1 MATFRGIVA
10 VLLIALLSACASLPP
25 QTGRTT
31 THALT
36 DTDSTRLATA
46 FIPQERKHPDNSA
59 FHLLANGVD
68 ALLARIVLTEQAERT
83 LDLQYYIWHDD
94 LTGRHLADAV
104 LKAAD
109 RGVRVRILLDDLGTN
124 ADDKVLLALSS
135 HPHIEIRLFNPIAS
149 RNFKKLG
156 MALEFRRVNRRMHN
170 KALIADNQAAIL
182 GGRNIGDEYFG
193 ASSEVDF
200 GDLDVLTFGPVVHKV
215 SASFD
220 EFWNSD
226 AAYPIVSLT
235 GHAAEPDSLPA
246 YRAKLTAFVAAERDS
261 PYVTQTRA
269 RLGETLRARD
279 TDFFWGKATLLYDDP
294 AKITRAPGDSQGHLL
309 SQFNAL
315 SIEPARE
322 VLIISPYFVPGKKGV
337 EWMRAQTQRGVRVT
351 VLTNSLAATDVAAV
365 HAGYQRY
372 RKDLLDAG
380 VHLYELKPAVDKDA
394 DESGDQAADEK
405 NAGKRD
411 EKRDEKRAETKKS
424 ILGSSKASLHAKTYV
439 FDRTSI
445 FIGSM
450 NLDPRSITL
459 NTEIGVYCESAPL
472 AAQVADGVE
481 PKLDQ
486 IAWRL
491 EMRTNAN
498 GTSRIVWIDTA
509 PDGKV
514 SELDEPGVSSMKRIG
529 IWFLGLLPI
538 ESQL

>member
-1 MATFRGIVA
+1 MATLRGLVA
-10 VLLIALLSACASLPP
+10 VLLIMLLSACASLPP

-59 FHLLANGVD
+59 FHLLPNGVD
-68 ALLARIVLTEQAERT
+68 ALLARIVLAETAERT

-109 RGVRVRILLDDLGTN
+109 RGVRVRVLLDDLGTG
-124 ADDKVLLALSS
+124 ADDKVLLAISS
-135 HPHIEIRLFNPIAS
+135 HPNIEIRLFNPIAN
-149 RNFKKLG
+149 RTFKKLG
-156 MALEFRRVNRRMHN
+156 TALEFSRVNRRMHN

-215 SASFD
+215 SNAFD

-226 AAYPIVSLT
+226 AAYPIASLT
-235 GHAAEPDSLPA
+235 GHAADADALPA
-246 YRAKLTAFVAAERDS
+246 HRAKLTAFVAAEYDS
-261 PYVTQTRA
+261 PYVTQARA
-269 RLGETLRARD
+269 RLRDTLQARD
-279 TDFFWGKATLLYDDP
+279 ADFSWGKATLLYDDP
-294 AKITRAPGDSQGHLL
+294 AKITRSPNDPQGHLL
-309 SQFNAL
+309 SQFHAL
-315 SIEPARE
+315 SVEPAKE
-322 VLIISPYFVPGKKGV
+322 VLVISPYFVPGKKGV

-351 VLTNSLAATDVAAV
+351 VLTNSLAATDVALV

-380 VHLYELKPAVDKDA
+380 VHLYELKPAPGEDA
-394 DESGDQAADEK
+394 DEK
-405 NAGKRD
+405 
-411 EKRDEKRAETKKS
+411 KKS

-439 FDRTSI
+439 FDRSSI

-481 PKLDQ
+481 AKLDQ
-486 IAWRL
+486 LAWRL
-491 EMRTNAN
+491 ETRTDAN
-498 GTSRIVWIDTA
+498 GKSRIVWIDTA
-509 PDGKV
+509 PDGTV
-514 SELDEPGVSSMKRIG
+514 RELGEPGVSSMKRVG

>member
-10 VLLIALLSACASLPP
+10 VLLITLLSACASLPP

-36 DTDSTRLATA
+36 DTDTTRLGTA

-59 FHLLANGVD
+59 FHLLPNGVD
-68 ALLARIVLTEQAERT
+68 ALLARIVLAEAAERT

-109 RGVRVRILLDDLGTN
+109 RGVRVRVLLDDLGTG
-124 ADDKVLLALSS
+124 ADDKVLLAISS
-135 HPHIEIRLFNPIAS
+135 HPNIEIRLFNPIAS
-149 RNFKKLG
+149 RSFKKLG
-156 MALEFRRVNRRMHN
+156 TALEFSRVNRRMHN

-193 ASSEVDF
+193 ASSEIDF

-215 SASFD
+215 SNAFD

-226 AAYPIVSLT
+226 AAYPIASLT
-235 GHAAEPDSLPA
+235 GHAAEADSLPA
-246 YRAKLTAFVAAERDS
+246 YRARLTAFIASERDS
-261 PYVTQTRA
+261 PYVTQAKA
-269 RLGETLRARD
+269 RLGETLNARD
-279 TDFFWGKATLLYDDP
+279 TDFSWGKATLLYDDP
-294 AKITRAPGDSQGHLL
+294 AKITRSPDDPQGHLL

-315 SIEPARE
+315 SIEPTKE

-380 VHLYELKPAVDKDA
+380 VRLYELKPAPDEDA
-394 DESGDQAADEK
+394 GEK
-405 NAGKRD
+405 
-411 EKRDEKRAETKKS
+411 KKS

-439 FDRTSI
+439 FDRSSI

-459 NTEIGVYCESAPL
+459 NTEIGVYCESTPL

-486 IAWRL
+486 LAWRL
-491 EMRTNAN
+491 ETRTDAN
-498 GTSRIVWIDTA
+498 GKSRIVWIDTA

-514 SELDEPGVSSMKRIG
+514 SELDEPGVSTMKRVG